1 MENHDSKNIMILT
14 GPNSSGKSIYMK
26 QIALI
31 VYMNQIGCFVPA
43 DSAILTLFSS
53 YYIFILYSIDF
64 ILSLLQQ
71 NRNFNSIS
79 HYI

>member
-43 DSAILTLFSS
+43 DSAVLTLFSS
-53 YYIFILYSIDF
+53 YSFF
-64 ILSLLQQ
+64 LSLF
-71 NRNFNSIS
+71 NRLYTKFITTES
-79 HYI
+79 Y

>member
-1 MENHDSKNIMILT
+1 MGNNDLKNIMILT

-43 DSAILTLFSS
+43 DSAILTLFST
-53 YYIFILYSIDF
+53 
-64 ILSLLQQ
+64 
-71 NRNFNSIS
+71 
-79 HYI
+79 

>member
-1 MENHDSKNIMILT
+1 MGNNDLKNIMILT

-43 DSAILTLFSS
+43 ASAVLTLFSS
-53 YYIFILYSIDF
+53 YSFF
-64 ILSLLQQ
+64 LSLF
-71 NRNFNSIS
+71 NRLYTKFITTES
-79 HYI
+79 Y

>member
-1 MENHDSKNIMILT
+1 MGNNDLKNIIILT

-43 DSAILTLFSS
+43 DSAVLTLFSS
-53 YYIFILYSIDF
+53 YSFFLSLFNILYTKF
-64 ILSLLQQ
+64 ITTES
-71 NRNFNSIS
+71 
-79 HYI
+79 Y

>member
-1 MENHDSKNIMILT
+1 MGNNDLKNIMILT

-43 DSAILTLFSS
+43 DSAVLTLFSS
-53 YYIFILYSIDF
+53 YSFFFHYSIDF

-71 NRNFNSIS
+71 NRINNSI
-79 HYI
+79 